1 MNETFARKAG
11 QFLIAL
17 LGLGC
22 FVAGLLFA
30 QTNTKQ
36 SNRKAVRPIGSN
48 SVTTRN
54 LPRPSP
60 SPVLITPDAPNVPD
74 SNGRGKFIQV
84 SFTNSL
90 LRVELK
96 PKDPLERID
105 REAPLLIHL
114 TPKDGLEVSPP
125 ILLWAQFPKGADA
138 ARMISEPIAFRGV
151 APGGR
156 AWMRADASLKV
167 CHRNSSA
174 CSRVKERVTFEFSV
188 SSLH

>member
-1 MNETFARKAG
+1 MNETFARRAG

-30 QTNTKQ
+30 QTATKQ
-36 SNRKAVRPIGSN
+36 TPQRATRLKGAN
-48 SVTTRN
+48 SVTIRN
-54 LPRPSP
+54 LPGPSP
-60 SPVLITPDAPNVPD
+60 SPVLITPDDPNVTD
-74 SNGRGKFIQV
+74 ANGRGKFIQV
-84 SFTNSL
+84 SFTHSL

-125 ILLWAQFPKGADA
+125 ILLWAQFPKRDEA
-138 ARMISEPIAFRGV
+138 APQISEPIAFRGV

-156 AWMRADASLKV
+156 AWMRVDASMKV
-167 CHRNSSA
+167 CHRNSKA
-174 CSRVKERVTFEFSV
+174 CRRVKERVTFEFVVPSRK
-188 SSLH
+188 